1 MPVDRSNYYHPSFL
15 PLRDKIRERGAYS
28 PFAYV
33 QFQTQEGHGHHLMVG
48 DGGDNLLAMGDSVE
62 DIGEQLVAAL
72 AACSET
78 KHKGHGRAHDPGQF
92 RAAFAGAVD
101 QLMSTPYD
109 TDYLYQRWLEAMH
122 RKWGGHIPAAVI
134 MPLEDQWRL
143 VVPNA
148 MGDPEFFDVRPG
160 VFDDMPMPDGDNSV
174 EAPLGSYVKLT
185 PEQRE
190 FRKMLRG
197 KENGNAHT

>member
-78 KHKGHGRAHDPGQF
+78 KHKGHGRTHDPGQF
-92 RAAFAGAVD
+92 RAAFAEAMD

-122 RKWGGHIPAAVI
+122 KKWGGHIPAAVI
-134 MPLEDQWRL
+134 MPGTSKVSLMVIGRPCSGPQFSPAARAASAARARSRAASRSWKIAPHVKVGISRTATVSGKRTAEL
-143 VVPNA
+143 V
-148 MGDPEFFDVRPG
+148 
-160 VFDDMPMPDGDNSV
+160 S
-174 EAPLGSYVKLT
+174 
-185 PEQRE
+185 
-190 FRKMLRG
+190 
-197 KENGNAHT
+197 

>member
-92 RAAFAGAVD
+92 RAAFAEAMD

-122 RKWGGHIPAAVI
+122 R
-134 MPLEDQWRL
+134 
-143 VVPNA
+143 
-148 MGDPEFFDVRPG
+148 
-160 VFDDMPMPDGDNSV
+160 
-174 EAPLGSYVKLT
+174 
-185 PEQRE
+185 
-190 FRKMLRG
+190 
-197 KENGNAHT
+197 

>member
-78 KHKGHGRAHDPGQF
+78 KHKGHGRTHDPGQF
-92 RAAFAGAVD
+92 RAAFAEAMD

-109 TDYLYQRWLEAMH
+109 TDY
-122 RKWGGHIPAAVI
+122 
-134 MPLEDQWRL
+134 RL
-143 VVPNA
+143 P
-148 MGDPEFFDVRPG
+148 
-160 VFDDMPMPDGDNSV
+160 
-174 EAPLGSYVKLT
+174 
-185 PEQRE
+185 
-190 FRKMLRG
+190 RG
-197 KENGNAHT
+197 RI